1 MKQMLGIAFA
11 VSLPWWLRFDEPKPF
26 LVVLGDGSQTVVD
39 MSAWRPDRN
48 YAMRTVAAVPK
59 PGLVSWTGSRLAFLD
74 TVAGHGPG
82 DRAVFVTDLAVA
94 SGASTCQATAPTKA
108 LELIGWLGT
117 QNLVV
122 IRDRMEG
129 SDMLRVA
136 GARLAKDAKVE
147 SGFDVTSQ
155 PGVYEYATTNRQGG
169 LAYFSKRAN
178 DRGQVVVWQ
187 DKVTRVIADDVA
199 ASDVCW
205 SPDGAQL
212 AVAELGKV
220 TVFAVADPT
229 QQRTYP
235 LPPGCRD
242 LPARIGSMAW
252 RPDAASLALLPDW
265 PEPDHAPGN
274 PRVWSLDLAHGDCTV
289 LVALTTPAK
298 SVRWLDGTGCD
309 TALDEAC
316 ELATAPV
323 VGRRAW

>member
-1 MKQMLGIAFA
+1 MKHLFGLAFA
-11 VSLPWWLRFDEPKPF
+11 LSLTWWSRFDEPKPF

-39 MSAWRPDRN
+39 ITAWRPDRN
-48 YAMRTVAAVPK
+48 DAMRTIAAGPK
-59 PGLVSWTGSRLAFLD
+59 RGLVSWTGARLAFLD
-74 TVAGHGPG
+74 TVPG
-82 DRAVFVTDLAVA
+82 QPNDRAVFVTDLAVA
-94 SGASTCQATAPTKA
+94 RDAPPFQATAPTKA
-108 LELIGWLGT
+108 LELIGWLGM

-122 IRDRMEG
+122 IRDREEA

-147 SGFDVTSQ
+147 AGIDVTSQ
-155 PGVYEYATTNRQGG
+155 PGVYEHATTNRQGA
-169 LAYFSKRAN
+169 LAYFSKRGN
-178 DRGQVVVWQ
+178 DGGQVIVWQ

-242 LPARIGSMAW
+242 RPARIGSMAW